1 MKKRQPQGL
10 NRLSVAAIKYLET
23 PGWHADGGGLY
34 LEIDANGRKRWA
46 MRLTVNGKRR
56 DFGLGPLHKVSLAEA
71 REMAA
76 IYRAKAYRGID
87 PVAHK
92 KKSLATSAV
101 PTFKDVAEQVHR
113 QRAQGWSNS
122 KHVDQWINT
131 LRDYAFPVIGDMPV
145 CDIATPDILKVLTPI
160 WNSKA
165 ATARNVRQR
174 LSIVLEWARAAGF
187 RSGDNPVGL
196 IGDALPRQKK
206 SDRHHAALPYPEV
219 ASFIG
224 KLRDGQAAPMTKLA
238 FEFLILTAVRT
249 TEARKARW
257 DEVDFQA
264 KTWTIPGNDA
274 GDRPAHEKGARPCRA
289 PLHPLP

>member
-10 NRLSVAAIKYLET
+10 NRLSVAAVKYLDT

-113 QRAQGWSNS
+113 QRAQGWSNG

-165 ATARNVRQR
+165 ATAGHVRQR

-206 SDRHHAALPYPEV
+206 SDRHHAALPYTR
-219 ASFIG
+219 SRQ
-224 KLRDGQAAPMTKLA
+224 LY
-238 FEFLILTAVRT
+238 
-249 TEARKARW
+249 RKAARRPGRSH
-257 DEVDFQA
+257 DQA
-264 KTWTIPGNDA
+264 
-274 GDRPAHEKGARPCRA
+274 RF
-289 PLHPLP
+289 